1 MENDRT
7 FPPAWENAPNEYP
20 QQGSWPVQPPHSL
33 PGNATGRPAWEEPTF
48 IESDPIPLSTQPP
61 ELRLRAP
68 GQPMRPS
75 SMPGRPTTRPPA
87 QSAGVS
93 QRPASQRPPVRKQR
107 RRRLF
112 MVALLIFLA
121 VSGVLGIGGYFG
133 LYAPARQLGNDGA
146 AHLQQAQK
154 LLKDLSFHP
163 LALDTLTKTRN
174 EFSAAED
181 DFSGVKWRLAIVRPF
196 LGVIGFLTGRSDELD
211 AYVHLANMAYD
222 ISSAGHQALDAGI
235 ALVKRESDAFSL
247 PGGTTLGG
255 VPGAFV
261 VGPSIPQSANGL
273 GLNDISQVQQTLKA
287 VQGLVD
293 DAWNEAQSIKESA
306 LPANPAIQSAFALFK
321 GAYPSVKE
329 LLASVQGALG
339 AAPKLLG
346 INQATTY
353 LTFWQDTSERRA
365 TGGFITA
372 VGTMSVKN
380 GLLGSLS
387 LQDTYLLDTPAATS
401 HPTPIP
407 AADSWF
413 TLSKT
418 WGLRDANL
426 EPDFPTVAQ
435 AAEQLYTA
443 EGGGAVDGVMA
454 FTTSF
459 LQHILNITGPVQVPE
474 LNEVIGSDNL
484 VDRLHFYQ
492 LARSSGDEVPAK
504 ALAGDKQFSALLI
517 GHLVEK
523 LRTLTPDATTAVLQV
538 ALQALPTKDVQL
550 YLNDSRAEQALAR
563 AHRAGAVEA
572 TSGDE
577 LLVVDTNISPNKAD
591 DNIDEVQSDA
601 IILDSQGNATHHVTV
616 AYHWKRTAPV
626 YGSST
631 YTDYVRF
638 YIPSSSQVQ
647 ATNGFTFLG
656 TSSAYGY
663 TVLSGTFTLTFGQT
677 LLLSLSYVVPHA
689 VSQQNGQ
696 SFYALLVQKQAGEP
710 LPRLKLTITM
720 PPDAN
725 LVQHSTN
732 LKLSTSGNDILFDQ
746 LMDRNVTATV
756 TYNGV

>member
-1 MENDRT
+1 MDDDNRAY
-7 FPPAWENAPNEYP
+7 PPPWEETPNQRP
-20 QQGSWPVQPPHSL
+20 QQPEYRPAPTQHPR
-33 PGNATGRPAWEEPTF
+33 PGHVPGRPAWDEPTF
-48 IESDPIPLSTQPP
+48 YEDDPLPRPAQTP
-61 ELRLRAP
+61 EPRLRP
-68 GQPMRPS
+68 PSQPVRPAN
-75 SMPGRPTTRPPA
+75 MTPRPPA
-87 QSAGVS
+87 QPAGLA
-93 QRPASQRPPVRKQR
+93 QRPASTQRPAKKYS

-112 MVALLIFLA
+112 MVVLLIFLA

-133 LYAPARQLGNDGA
+133 LYAPAKQLGNDGA

-154 LLKDLSFHP
+154 LLQDLSFHP

-181 DFSGVKWRLAIVRPF
+181 DFSGVKWRLAVVRPF

-211 AYVHLANMAYD
+211 AYVHLANMAFD

-235 ALVKRESDAFSL
+235 ALVQRESNALSL
-247 PGGTTLGG
+247 PGGSALGG
-255 VPGAFV
+255 SGAFSA
-261 VGPSIPQSANGL
+261 GPSLPQTANSL
-273 GLNDISQVQQTLKA
+273 GTNDINQVQQTLKT

-293 DAWNEAQSIKESA
+293 DAWSEAQSIKANA
-306 LPANPAIQSAFALFK
+306 LPSTPAIQSAFALFK

-329 LLASVQGALG
+329 LLGAVQQALG
-339 AAPKLLG
+339 AAPQLLG
-346 INQATTY
+346 INHATTY

-372 VGTMSVKN
+372 VGTMNVQN
-380 GLLGSLS
+380 GQLGSLA

-407 AADSWF
+407 DADSWF

-426 EPDFPTVAQ
+426 EPDFPTAAK

-474 LNEVIGSDNL
+474 LNETIGSDNL

-492 LARSSGDEVPAK
+492 FTRSSGDEVPTK

-517 GHLVEK
+517 THLVEK
-523 LRTLTPDATTAVLQV
+523 LRTLSPDATAAVLQT
-538 ALQALPTKDVQL
+538 ALQGLPTKDVQL

-577 LLVVDTNISPNKAD
+577 LLIVDTNVSPNKAD
-591 DNIDEVQSDA
+591 DNIDEVQSDTV
-601 IILDSQGNATHHVTV
+601 ILDTQGNANHHVTV
-616 AYHWKRTAPV
+616 AYHWKRTALV
-626 YGSST
+626 YGNST
-631 YTDYVRF
+631 YIDYVRF
-638 YIPSSSQVQ
+638 YIPASSQVQ
-647 ATNGFTFLG
+647 VSNGFTVLG
-656 TSSAYGY
+656 TGSAYGY
-663 TVLSGTFTLTFGQT
+663 TVVSGTFTLVANQT

-689 VSQQNGQ
+689 VSEKNGQ
-696 SFYALLVQKQAGEP
+696 SSYALLVQKQGGEP
-710 LPRLKLTITM
+710 LARLKLTITM
-720 PPDAN
+720 PPSAN

-732 LKLSTSGNDILFDQ
+732 LKLATSGNDILFDQ

-756 TYNGV
+756 SYNGV